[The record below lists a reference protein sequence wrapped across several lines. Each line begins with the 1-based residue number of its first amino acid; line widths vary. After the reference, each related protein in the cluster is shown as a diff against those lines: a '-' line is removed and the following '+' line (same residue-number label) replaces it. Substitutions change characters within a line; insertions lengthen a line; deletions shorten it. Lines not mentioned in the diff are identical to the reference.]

1 MDHFILSHEGT
12 YTVSKYLKVH
22 CHYPNHISALRK
34 AGLTLSNLL
43 TIGDL
48 WSRHNEK
55 VDMKKQPDVN
65 KKKNR
70 NVYLCAAY
78 SRYFFTSI
86 IRVINR
92 VKKLFKFSC
101 LRVRM
106 SYHGFNNLDELLNV
120 DLTAKIGRGIFS
132 KYLMDREC
140 NFSLPSKVNKFFVYE
155 GKCRSKCLIY
165 KVKCSMCDTIYIEN
179 THQTFK
185 KIMDRHFSNLLRLLK
200 NRQKYDSFAAHIE

>member
-65 KKKNR
+65 KKKTEMSTF
-70 NVYLCAAY
+70 VLP
-78 SRYFFTSI
+78 THI
-86 IRVINR
+86 I
-92 VKKLFKFSC
+92 F
-101 LRVRM
+101 
-106 SYHGFNNLDELLNV
+106 
-120 DLTAKIGRGIFS
+120 
-132 KYLMDREC
+132 
-140 NFSLPSKVNKFFVYE
+140 
-155 GKCRSKCLIY
+155 
-165 KVKCSMCDTIYIEN
+165 
-179 THQTFK
+179 
-185 KIMDRHFSNLLRLLK
+185 LRLSK
-200 NRQKYDSFAAHIE
+200 W